1 MCGIAPAKQLGAKQE
16 KILDNHL
23 PRQKNVKD
31 LPLVLR
37 PEHIVVKAFANKNGK
52 IGQGRIIARTN
63 VNGVSHLVP
72 EGFRRVPELVDSDE
86 NIFVNWF

>member
-16 KILDNHL
+16 KILDNHV

-52 IGQGRIIARTN
+52 IGQERIIARMN
-63 VNGVSHLVP
+63 VK